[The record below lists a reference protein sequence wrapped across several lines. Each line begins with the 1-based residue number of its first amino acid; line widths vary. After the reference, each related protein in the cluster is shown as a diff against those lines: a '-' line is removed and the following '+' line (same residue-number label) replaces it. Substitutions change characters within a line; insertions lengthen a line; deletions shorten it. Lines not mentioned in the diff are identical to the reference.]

1 MGAANSACQG
11 CFGNEPDEPPSP
23 KTPRYTQVS
32 KRSKFEKYRAD
43 TSPSTKLH
51 NFLTKLM
58 NQKTLPMEIELLLE
72 DMTSQKQ
79 ETLVILMQE
88 KQRKD
93 IKKMHIPHIL
103 MTLI

>member
-51 NFLTKLM
+51 NFLLKLM

-72 DMTSQKQ
+72 DVSSQRR

-93 IKKMHIPHIL
+93 IKKMLIPHIL